1 MSPVTLLGLQHSALF
16 AVGLFARG
24 RSWPNDGK
32 CRQNDGVP
40 RARAHRYLV
49 RRARPELAQSA
60 RASRR
65 DRISAFGSA
74 AGELHIQWLLI
85 GPRLTDSRP
94 RMTCVTGG
102 EPAVRTFL
110 GGH

>member
-16 AVGLFARG
+16 AVGLFAHG
-24 RSWPNDGK
+24 RSWPNDVK

-60 RASRR
+60 RASLH
-65 DRISAFGSA
+65 DRMSALASA
-74 AGELHIQWLLI
+74 AGEIAHSMAVDRVAIDRQKT
-85 GPRLTDSRP
+85 TDDACGGRSR
-94 RMTCVTGG
+94 
-102 EPAVRTFL
+102 
-110 GGH
+110 